1 MKVTG
6 NKLVPRCL
14 MLDLEPRVINNILGS
29 TTEVEYN
36 KSGVFIPDE
45 GGGAGNN
52 WAFGFSKAE
61 QHQEKIMAIIDREL
75 ENSDNPQAFV
85 LCHSIAGG
93 TGSGLGSFLI
103 EQLKEQYGKKKLIT
117 FSLFPNTKDVS
128 DVVVQPYNAILSLKR
143 LIRNVDAT
151 VVLDNCAINKIASN
165 LLNIQNPTFTHTNQ
179 IVLIK
184 FFRYHL

>member
-1 MKVTG
+1 MF
-6 NKLVPRCL
+6 
-14 MLDLEPRVINNILGS
+14 DLEPRVINSIQGPLNEI
-29 TTEVEYN
+29 EYN
-36 KSGVFIPDE
+36 KSNIFVPDE

-61 QHQEKIMAIIDREL
+61 QYEEKIMSTIDREL
-75 ENSDNPQAFV
+75 ENSDNPQAFM
-85 LCHSIAGG
+85 LCHSISGG

-103 EQLKEQYGKKKLIT
+103 ERLREQYHKKKLIT

-143 LIRNVDAT
+143 LIKNVDAT
-151 VVLDNCAINKIASN
+151 IVLDNCAINKMASN
-165 LLNIQNPTFTHTNQ
+165 MLNIQNPTFTHTNQ

-184 FFRYHL
+184 G